1 MYQCY
6 KNTIVVIVVV
16 VYVCARPTTDRPYCS
31 DVVKLSCAGLHMFS
45 RRYPPGSLD
54 GLYYYILQFNNIS
67 PYLSAPR
74 GPRYPAVIYWPR
86 VCVFFLPRRRR
97 RRLVKKYLCF
107 FPTNLARPSC
117 GKNIHVARPSCIVPL
132 SPA

>member
-6 KNTIVVIVVV
+6 KNTIVVVVVV
-16 VYVCARPTTDRPYCS
+16 VYVCARPTTDRPYCI

-45 RRYPPGSLD
+45 RRYPPVSLD
-54 GLYYYILQFNNIS
+54 SLYYYILQFNNIS

-86 VCVFFLPRRRR
+86 VCVFFYPGVVGGDL
-97 RRLVKKYLCF
+97 L
-107 FPTNLARPSC
+107 
-117 GKNIHVARPSCIVPL
+117 KNIYAFFRPTWRGQAAGKIYTLPVP
-132 SPA
+132 PASLPFRWA